1 MEIDNSQ
8 EPNIDAVSANTVE
21 DIEVDFAPSNVT
33 PDQKVSVETQT
44 NINNRTVAVQVNSR
58 PKYRSVSVQCKISS
72 IGVNKSCSPIKT
84 GSISTA
90 TSPIKPLRQKSFSSL
105 LEDAQK
111 SLSSNSYTHS
121 NSSQDIYEPSE
132 NTGSSAMDSSS
143 FQSPVKKSE
152 ILKVTNYLINDNL
165 KAYTGVPQEWNMM
178 LERISVISNIDI
190 TNIKLSLMKIRRQD
204 TFERLSEQ
212 FGMSVSNASIIFN
225 KTVPVLAHLLKK
237 LVYMPEPN
245 NIKKILPIPF
255 RTSYNHV
262 IAIIDAFEIQI
273 ENQVIP
279 STNR

>member
-1 MEIDNSQ
+1 MQNNHPYFVSFFCSIGPWNRRK
-8 EPNIDAVSANTVE
+8 IDASQAERLGRSRLYCSALSLARSAQAKVIHQNGDVGIFGERKDDGTEQQRMRSAHPQENVGSHIHEGFRSVHLPTNALPTTSRALLSRNTSNKDKKPLHQQPQPSARLTLHTYVISTCNAFANTVE

-143 FQSPVKKSE
+143 FQSPK
-152 ILKVTNYLINDNL
+152 NL
-165 KAYTGVPQEWNMM
+165 
-178 LERISVISNIDI
+178 R
-190 TNIKLSLMKIRRQD
+190 
-204 TFERLSEQ
+204 F
-212 FGMSVSNASIIFN
+212 
-225 KTVPVLAHLLKK
+225 
-237 LVYMPEPN
+237 
-245 NIKKILPIPF
+245 
-255 RTSYNHV
+255 
-262 IAIIDAFEIQI
+262 
-273 ENQVIP
+273 
-279 STNR
+279 